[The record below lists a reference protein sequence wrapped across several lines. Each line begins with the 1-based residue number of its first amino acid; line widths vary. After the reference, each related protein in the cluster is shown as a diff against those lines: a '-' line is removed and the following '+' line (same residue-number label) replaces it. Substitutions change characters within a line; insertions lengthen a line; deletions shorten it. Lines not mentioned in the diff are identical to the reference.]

1 MDEVADEI
9 PVETPTADLSEP
21 EEDCELSWLMA
32 KNSKDEVE
40 SILMLELRLVS
51 LQFYESIL
59 NQLLSIV
66 LLSLVTQVE
75 EVDVKEPIFGVEI
88 TIGFLYPFVCLVE
101 VFDALEAGEFADQEV
116 GDYFKES

>member
-1 MDEVADEI
+1 
-9 PVETPTADLSEP
+9 
-21 EEDCELSWLMA
+21 MA

-51 LQFYESIL
+51 LQFYESVL
-59 NQLLSIV
+59 NQQLSIV

-88 TIGFLYPFVCLVE
+88 AIGFLYPLVGLVE
-101 VFDALEAGEFADQEV
+101 VADALEAGEFGEQEV
-116 GDYFKES
+116 GDYLKES